1 MATDAASMASTRRP
15 SPPIVVWNVLVVTPL
30 MPKRFGSC
38 AAMMTSD
45 IAAVK
50 PTSTGCESRSA
61 RNPRRSAHASSM
73 IAATPSARTAA
84 SSVARATSPCA
95 IGAMAAAVRIE
106 LVDVGPT
113 CAWRSE
119 PANP

>member
-1 MATDAASMASTRRP
+1 
-15 SPPIVVWNVLVVTPL
+15 
-30 MPKRFGSC
+30 
-38 AAMMTSD
+38 MMTSD

-50 PTSTGCESRSA
+50 PTSTGRESRSA
-61 RNPRRSAHASSM
+61 RNPRCKTHAISM
-73 IAATPSARTAA
+73 TAATSSASTAA

-95 IGAMAAAVRIE
+95 IGAIAAAVRIE

-113 CAWRSE
+113 CAWRIE

>member
-1 MATDAASMASTRRP
+1 
-15 SPPIVVWNVLVVTPL
+15 
-30 MPKRFGSC
+30 
-38 AAMMTSD
+38 MMISD

-61 RNPRRSAHASSM
+61 MKPRRSAHASSR
-73 IAATPSARTAA
+73 IAATSSARTAA

-95 IGAMAAAVRIE
+95 IGAIAAAVRIE